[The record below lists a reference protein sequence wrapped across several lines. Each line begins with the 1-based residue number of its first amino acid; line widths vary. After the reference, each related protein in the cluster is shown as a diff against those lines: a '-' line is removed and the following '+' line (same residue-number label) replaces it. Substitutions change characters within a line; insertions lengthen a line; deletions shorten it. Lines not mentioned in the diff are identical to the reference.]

1 MKNVKKAELK
11 GETDV
16 KNLTA
21 KVQSD
26 LERFQSDIEANQKES

>member
-16 KNLTA
+16 MNLTT

-26 LERFQSDIEANQKES
+26 LIKFQSDIEANQKES